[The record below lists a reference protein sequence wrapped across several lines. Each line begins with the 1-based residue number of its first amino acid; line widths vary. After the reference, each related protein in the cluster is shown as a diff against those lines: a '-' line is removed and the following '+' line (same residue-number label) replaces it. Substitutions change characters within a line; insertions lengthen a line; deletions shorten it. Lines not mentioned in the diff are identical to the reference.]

1 MIIQVVTQMPV
12 YGVKS
17 GLCDGEQQKQ
27 EILDRFREG
36 IHMNEKKREYEINW
50 PHVILVGAIAVVLV
64 LIGVVIGVNIGAR
77 NKSKPVPVTGS
88 GYTWSLQPGAEAQ
101 MIYAN
106 FWQFAKA
113 SYVLVGDI
121 PNCEFYKIVK
131 EVPRND
137 FQTDNFSIDEGDE
150 STRMYYHADDGSKLS
165 ELAVDVSSYQSAL
178 DWVALKQAGVTIAFI
193 RAGYR
198 GYGAEGKLVTDEMFQ
213 THIEAAKAAGMKVG
227 IYFYSQAL
235 NYDEGVAEAQYALNL
250 VREYAL
256 DMPIAIDT
264 EEVYADGARTAD
276 LTNDARTDGVVG
288 FCETVKNAGYTPMI
302 YSNRNWFVQ
311 KLDMTR
317 LGSYKLWLAHYANQP
332 DFPYLYSGWQY
343 TGTGKISGIDQDL
356 DLNVW
361 MEGSVY

>member
-1 MIIQVVTQMPV
+1 M
-12 YGVKS
+12 
-17 GLCDGEQQKQ
+17 DFE
-27 EILDRFREG
+27 EG
-36 IHMNEKKREYEINW
+36 ISMQEKKRDYEIYW
-50 PHVILVGAIAVVLV
+50 PHVILVGAIALVLV

-77 NKSKPVPVTGS
+77 NKKQPVPVTGN
-88 GYTWSLQPGAEAQ
+88 GYTWTLQPGAEAQ

-106 FWQFAKA
+106 FWQFARA

-137 FQTDNFSIDEGDE
+137 FQTDNFAMDEGD
-150 STRMYYHADDGSKLS
+150 STLMYYHGDDGSRLS
-165 ELAVDVSSYQSAL
+165 ALAVDVSSYQTPL
-178 DWVALKQAGVTIAFI
+178 DWEALKQAGVSIAFI
-193 RAGYR
+193 RVGFR
-198 GYGAEGKLVTDEMFQ
+198 GYGLEGKLVADEMFQ
-213 THIEAAKAAGMKVG
+213 THIEAAKAAGLKVG

-235 NYDEGVAEAQYALNL
+235 NYEEGVAEAQYALSL
-250 VREYAL
+250 ASAYTL
-256 DMPIAIDT
+256 DMPVAIDT

-276 LTNDARTDGVVG
+276 LSVDARTDGVVG

-343 TGTGKISGIDQDL
+343 TGEGTIAGIDQKL

>member
-1 MIIQVVTQMPV
+1 M
-12 YGVKS
+12 
-17 GLCDGEQQKQ
+17 Q
-27 EILDRFREG
+27 E
-36 IHMNEKKREYEINW
+36 KRDYEINW

-88 GYTWSLQPGAEAQ
+88 GYTWTLQPGEEAQ

-106 FWQFAKA
+106 FWEFAKA

-121 PNCEFYKIVK
+121 PYCEFYKIVK

-137 FQTDNFSIDEGDE
+137 FQADNFSMDEGD
-150 STRMYYHADDGSKLS
+150 STLMYYHGDDGSKLS
-165 ELAVDVSSYQSAL
+165 ALAVDVSSYQSDL
-178 DWVALKQAGVTIAFI
+178 DWNALRQAGVTIVFV

-198 GYGAEGKLVTDEMFQ
+198 GYGAEGKLVEDEMFR
-213 THIEAAKAAGMKVG
+213 THIEGAKAAGMKVG

-235 NYDEGVAEAQYALNL
+235 NYDEGVEEAQYALSIASD
-250 VREYAL
+250 YAL
-256 DMPIAIDT
+256 DMPVAIDT

-276 LTNDARTDGVVG
+276 LSNDARTDGVVG

-317 LGSYKLWLAHYANQP
+317 LGDYKLWLAHYANQP

-343 TGTGKISGIDQDL
+343 TGTGKIAGIEQDL